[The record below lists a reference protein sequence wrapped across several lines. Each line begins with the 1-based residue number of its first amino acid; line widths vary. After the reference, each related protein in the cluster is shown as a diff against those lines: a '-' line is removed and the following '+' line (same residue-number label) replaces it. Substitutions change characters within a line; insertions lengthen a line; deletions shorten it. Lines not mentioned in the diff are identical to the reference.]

1 MAAEDSTRKKG
12 PNWQRIRAI
21 QHIGMGV
28 VYIIIAALLLWVKTF
43 GTIELSNGIA
53 YALGGLLL
61 VYGVF
66 RIWRG
71 VREAKT
77 GNE

>member
-1 MAAEDSTRKKG
+1 MAAEDSNRKKG
-12 PNWQRIRAI
+12 LNWQRIRAM
-21 QHIGMGV
+21 QHIGMGI
-28 VYIIIAALLLWVKTF
+28 VYIIIAVLLLWVKTF

-71 VREAKT
+71 ARELKA

>member
-1 MAAEDSTRKKG
+1 MASEDLNRKG
-12 PNWQRIRAI
+12 TNWQRVRAM
-21 QHIGMGV
+21 QHIGMGT
-28 VYIIIAALLLWVKTF
+28 VYLIIAALLFWVKTF
-43 GTIELSNGIA
+43 GTIELSKGVA

-71 VREAKT
+71 IRDLKNNTE
-77 GNE
+77 

>member
-1 MAAEDSTRKKG
+1 MDYEDRNRKT
-12 PNWQRIRAI
+12 PNWQRVRAM
-21 QHIGMGV
+21 QHIGMGA
-28 VYIIIAALLLWVKTF
+28 VYLIIAVLLFYVKTF
-43 GTIELSNGIA
+43 GTIELSTGVA

-71 VREAKT
+71 FVELRAK
-77 GNE
+77 NE